1 MSPGPP
7 QGGQLRFWSHH
18 TPALKASLLPGQ
30 SEPSGR
36 NVPISSFL
44 DPELP
49 NLYFRGGER
58 AEAQTPSFHPKNFL
72 TDKKKKMHIYAE
84 IKEGNRGEQTC
95 LFSQLSQY
103 ASDKINTVG
112 PSVLYS
118 QRECLQFRRNTSPSP
133 PLRLLVKRTAVQA
146 LLHEPH
152 QWTEGTPTP
161 QLTLCQHK
169 GSWPGRQCQDPS
181 SGNEELEKR
190 VREK

>member
-1 MSPGPP
+1 MSPFHPFWILNY
-7 QGGQLRFWSHH
+7 QTYISEGG
-18 TPALKASLLPGQ
+18 K
-30 SEPSGR
+30 
-36 NVPISSFL
+36 
-44 DPELP
+44 
-49 NLYFRGGER
+49 R